1 MMAMAMTDSY
11 EEGRCEPDKHGAAPS
26 VEREDV
32 IGVTGHCLGIVIVII
47 MMIINTIHHHYD
59 DHQHCPSSL

>member
-1 MMAMAMTDSY
+1 MLAMEMADSY
-11 EEGRCEPDKHGAAPS
+11 EEPDKHGAAPS

-32 IGVTGHCLGIVIVII
+32 ICVAGHCLGIVIVII

>member
-32 IGVTGHCLGIVIVII
+32 IGVAGHRLGIVII
-47 MMIINTIHHHYD
+47 MMIINTVHHHYD
-59 DHQHCPSSL
+59 DQQRHPSSL